1 MYYDSIPDIM
11 TVDEMK
17 NVLKIGRNK
26 AYSLV
31 KDGEIKSLKI
41 GGSLRI
47 PKRYLIDFIE
57 SACYNDDVA
66 TGGSLASLEV
76 VR

>member
-1 MYYDSIPDIM
+1 MYYDNIPDIM
-11 TVDEMK
+11 TVDEMRK
-17 NVLKIGRNK
+17 VLKIGRNK

-31 KDGEIKSLKI
+31 KSGEIKSLKI
-41 GGSLRI
+41 GEIYRI

-66 TGGSLASLEV
+66 TGGSLVTLEV
-76 VR
+76 V

>member
-11 TVDEMK
+11 TVDEMR

-31 KDGEIKSLKI
+31 RNGEIKSLKI

-47 PKRYLIDFIE
+47 PKRYLIDFID
-57 SACYNDDVA
+57 SPCYNDIVA
-66 TGGSLASLEV
+66 TDGSLESLEV
-76 VR
+76 LR

>member
-1 MYYDSIPDIM
+1 MNYDSIPDIM

-31 KDGEIKSLKI
+31 RNGEIKALKI
-41 GGSLRI
+41 GGIFRI

-57 SACYNDDVA
+57 SACYNNAVVA
-66 TGGSLASLEV
+66 SGLTVLKEG
-76 VR
+76 

>member
-1 MYYDSIPDIM
+1 MYYDNIPDIM
-11 TVDEMK
+11 TINEMRK
-17 NVLKIGRNK
+17 VLKIGRNK

-31 KDGEIKSLKI
+31 KSGSIKSLNI
-41 GGSLRI
+41 GGIIRI

-76 VR
+76 I